1 MEFLT
6 KNKSKFLL
14 FLLLLFALLY
24 GNNSPLYDQDEAAY
38 MGFSKSIMTSG
49 DFLKMDFPF
58 SKPHR
63 KPPLHFWLT
72 SIQFYLF
79 GISEFVL
86 RLLPTIYIL
95 CTVFLTYLLG
105 TRLFG
110 DANGILGAM
119 ILGFSLYFP
128 LNGKI
133 ALVDSLLV
141 FCETLGFVSLVYW
154 ILERSSTAKF
164 LFWLS
169 ISLGTLAKGP
179 PILIFLGGICFVLL
193 FRKDTRSL
201 VWSLHPFVY
210 LPVTLLPFS
219 LWVFFVWKSTN
230 GELIQWMWEWYVLRR
245 ATNPVFGQSGP
256 PGTYFILFF
265 IGLFPWSYYLFGFWI
280 RIFKNSKEWIKSNTV
295 TLKNIWQAI
304 QTVEIKIFVL
314 GAGLFFSWIF
324 YEFLASKLPSY
335 PLAAYPILSIILA
348 NYILKFKNDDKTI
361 RIFLM
366 ASVLISLTISIF
378 LLPYLNKFREDTQ
391 SFSKDL
397 NTLLPIH
404 TNVFVNKNLALPSL
418 AVYSHL
424 EFTETDP
431 IFNPEKGYYLITDEE
446 LLVWQTLGYSYQV
459 LLNKKSIFAYD
470 RNKTF
475 RLSLVRKD

>member
-1 MEFLT
+1 MDFLT
-6 KNKSKFLL
+6 KSKFKFLV
-14 FLLLLFALLY
+14 FLLLLFSLLY

-38 MGFSKSIMTSG
+38 MGFSKSIVTSG
-49 DFLKMDFPF
+49 DILKMDFPF

-86 RLLPTIYIL
+86 RLLPSIYIL
-95 CTVFLTYLLG
+95 LTVCLTYLLG
-105 TRLFG
+105 KRLFG
-110 DANGILGAM
+110 EEVGVFSAIL
-119 ILGFSLYFP
+119 LGFSLYFP

-141 FCETLGFVSLVYW
+141 FCETLGFVSLVFW
-154 ILERSSTAKF
+154 ILEKNSSAKF
-164 LFWLS
+164 FFWLS

-210 LPVTLLPFS
+210 LPIALLPFS
-219 LWVFFVWKSTN
+219 LWILFVWKSTN
-230 GELIQWMWEWYVLRR
+230 GELVQWMWEWYVLRR

-265 IGLFPWSYYLFGFWI
+265 IGLFPWSFYLFGFWM
-280 RIFKNSKEWIKSNTV
+280 RIFRATKEWIRTNVVSFQ
-295 TLKNIWQAI
+295 NIWKVV
-304 QTVEIKIFVL
+304 QTSDIKIFLLAV
-314 GAGLFFSWIF
+314 GLFFSWIF

-335 PLAAYPILSIILA
+335 PLAAYPILSIVLSH
-348 NYILKFKNDDKTI
+348 YILKFKNNKKIIQT
-361 RIFLM
+361 FMM
-366 ASVLISLTISIF
+366 ASVFISLSISIF
-378 LLPYLNKFREDTQ
+378 LLPYLNKFREDTLFL
-391 SFSKDL
+391 SRDL
-397 NTLLPIH
+397 NKLLPGN

-418 AVYSHL
+418 AVYSHVA
-424 EFTETDP
+424 FSETDP
-431 IFNPEKGYYLITDEE
+431 IFNPEKGFYLITQDE
-446 LLVWQTLGYSYQV
+446 LVLWQSLGYSYEV
-459 LLNKKSIFAYD
+459 LMDKKSVFAYD
-470 RNKTF
+470 RNKTIHI
-475 RLSLVRKD
+475 LLVKKN